1 VKRRKPPSAGL
12 HAQSANGSV
21 PAQMVEESLAAAFE
35 HHRANRFA
43 EAAVIYQKILHVQPG
58 HADALHLFG
67 VLQAQAGRFED
78 AVALLQ
84 KAVRQSP
91 RRAAFA
97 SDLGN
102 ALSALGRYDE
112 AIVACQRAARLE
124 PENADIWYNMGNTL
138 RAAGK
143 SVAAVEAYRR
153 ALAIRADHLPAQS
166 HLGLVLLEQGEHDAA
181 VRALVRAAE
190 IAPDSA
196 EAHSNLAN
204 ALREQ
209 GDLERAEDHIRR
221 ALAIK
226 PDHAVAHC
234 NIANVMQDLHRFEV
248 AINSYRRAIELDP
261 DYATAHS
268 NLGNALKSLGSFEE
282 AVAHGEKA
290 VALEPKN
297 DTFQSNLG
305 MAYIARDSP
314 QEALDCFS
322 RATEIRHG
330 APLRAEMLASGELW
344 ELEKARTKAAAPVP
358 FKLAHDAEQIR
369 YLCAHDLLPADFGEI
384 ATAYEDVLSTIPPE
398 RAPDKPVKLKPA
410 QIRRIAPVYNR
421 PLLVSKAVACA
432 AGALNP
438 ELETE
443 TIENSYLTSEPN
455 IVFFDDFLT
464 AEALESLWLFCLEAT
479 VWYQVKGGYLGTY
492 LVDGFA
498 TPLAL
503 QIADELR
510 ARFPR
515 IFGFHRLNQLW
526 AYKYD
531 ARLQGIKTH
540 ADFAAVNVNFWVTPD
555 AANNDPTGCGLVLHE
570 TTAPTDWAFRKYNSD
585 SAAMEEFLSQADG
598 AVRRVPYRQN
608 RAVVFDSDLFH
619 RTDDLDFAP
628 GYENRRINVTM
639 LFGERHNG

>member
-1 VKRRKPPSAGL
+1 MKRRKLPSAGR
-12 HAQSANGSV
+12 HAQSANGSA
-21 PAQMVEESLAAAFE
+21 PSKMIEEALAAAFA

-43 EAAVIYQKILHVQPG
+43 EAAVIYQEILHVQPG

-67 VLQAQAGRFED
+67 VLQAQSGRFED

-91 RRAAFA
+91 RQAAFA

-102 ALSALGRYDE
+102 ALSALSRYDE
-112 AIVACQRAARLE
+112 ALVAYRRAARLE
-124 PENADIWYNMGNTL
+124 PENADIRYNMGNTL

-143 SVAAVEAYRR
+143 LVGAVEAYRR
-153 ALAIRADHLPAQS
+153 ALAIRTDHLAAQS

-181 VRALVRAAE
+181 VRSLVRAAE

-196 EAHSNLAN
+196 DAHSNLAN

-209 GDLERAEDHIRR
+209 GELGGAEDHIRR

-234 NIANVMQDLHRFEV
+234 NFANVMQDLHRFEV
-248 AINSYRRAIELDP
+248 AIDSYRRAIELDP

-297 DTFQSNLG
+297 DTFHSNLG
-305 MAYIARDSP
+305 MSYIACDSL

-322 RATEIRHG
+322 QATEIRHG
-330 APLRAEMLASGELW
+330 APLRVEMLASGEQAQI
-344 ELEKARTKAAAPVP
+344 EVVAPGP

-369 YLCAHDLLPADFGEI
+369 YLCAHDLLHADFGEI
-384 ATAYEDVLSTIPPE
+384 ATAYEDALSTIPPE
-398 RAPDKPVKLKPA
+398 RAPDKPVKLKPS
-410 QIRRIAPVYNR
+410 QIRRIARVYNR
-421 PLLVSKAVACA
+421 PLLVPKATACS

-443 TIENSYLTSEPN
+443 TIENAYLTGTPN

-464 AEALESLWLFCLEAT
+464 AEALERLWIFCLEAT
-479 VWYQVKGGYLGTY
+479 IWYQVKGGYLGTY

-515 IFGFHRLNQLW
+515 IFGSHRLNQLW

-540 ADFAAVNVNFWVTPD
+540 ADFAAVNVNFWITPD
-555 AANNDPTGCGLVLHE
+555 TANNDPSGCGLVLHE

-619 RTDDLDFAP
+619 RTDDLNFAP

-639 LFGERHNG
+639 LFGERHDG